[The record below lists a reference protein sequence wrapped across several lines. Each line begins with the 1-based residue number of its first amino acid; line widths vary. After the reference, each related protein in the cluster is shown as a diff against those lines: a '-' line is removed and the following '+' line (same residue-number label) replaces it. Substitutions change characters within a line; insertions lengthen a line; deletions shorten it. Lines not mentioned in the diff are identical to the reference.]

1 MKTTTLVTGI
11 LLFLLGPIFFALGGE
26 HKSFTA
32 FIPSIFGIALIVCG
46 ALATTPKATKMAMH
60 IAVVVAFLGLLGSLR
75 FVSKWPS
82 LLSGGDLSTKLG
94 PLSGL
99 LLFLLCGFFVVRSVM
114 WFLGNRTA
122 GRAA

>member
-1 MKTTTLVTGI
+1 MRTTTIATGA

-46 ALATTPKATKMAMH
+46 AMATTVKATKMAMH
-60 IAVVVAFLGLLGSLR
+60 IAVVVAFLGVLGSMR

-82 LLSGGDLSTKLG
+82 LLSGGDISTKLG

-99 LLFLLCGFFVVRSVM
+99 LLFLLCGFFVVRSVL
-114 WFLGNRTA
+114 WFLGNR
-122 GRAA
+122 AARSAA